1 VQPAALPREALLLT
15 LEGGRRNPHEAG
27 EIMDRRYFLQVSA
40 GLGYA
45 AAFPLGALRAQG
57 PAVGSPA
64 VKPLTPPTEGPVP
77 VAFLLSANA
86 VVIDFAGP
94 WEVFQDVS
102 LAGRGSAFRLY
113 TVGETDKPIRASAGM
128 TIVPDFTLETAPPPK
143 LVVIPA
149 QSGGSPAM
157 LEWIRQSS
165 KRTDVTMS
173 ICTGALLLAKTG
185 LFSGKAMTTHH
196 GAYDVLA
203 TQHPDVT
210 VVRGARFVDNGN
222 LASSG
227 GLTSGIDLAFH
238 VVERYF
244 GREVTEKVADRMEY
258 QGLGWTD
265 PQSNRAYAKP
275 TVSK

>member
-1 VQPAALPREALLLT
+1 
-15 LEGGRRNPHEAG
+15 
-27 EIMDRRYFLQVSA
+27 MDRRYFLQMSA
-40 GLGYA
+40 GLGCA
-45 AAFPLGALRAQG
+45 AAFSVDALRAQESIAT
-57 PAVGSPA
+57 PPA
-64 VKPLTPPTEGPVP
+64 VKPLTPPADGPIP
-77 VAFLLSANA
+77 VAFLVSANA

-102 LAGRGSAFRLY
+102 LPGRGGAFRLY
-113 TVGETDKPIRASAGM
+113 TVGETDKPIRVSAGM
-128 TIVPDFTLETAPPPK
+128 TIVPNYVLETAPPPK

-149 QSGGSPAM
+149 QSSSSPAI
-157 LEWIRQSS
+157 LEWIRESS

-196 GAYDVLA
+196 GAYDRLA
-203 TQHPDVT
+203 AEHPDVT

-238 VVERYF
+238 IVERYF
-244 GREVTEKVADRMEY
+244 GREVTENVANRMEY
-258 QGLGWTD
+258 QGRGWTD
-265 PQSNRAYAKP
+265 PQSNRAYAKAAI
-275 TVSK
+275 SK

>member
-1 VQPAALPREALLLT
+1 
-15 LEGGRRNPHEAG
+15 
-27 EIMDRRYFLQVSA
+27 MDRRYFLQLSA
-40 GLGYA
+40 GFGYA
-45 AAFPLGALRAQG
+45 AAFPLDALKPQAGAAAP
-57 PAVGSPA
+57 PAVE
-64 VKPLTPPTEGPVP
+64 PLTPPIVGPIP

-102 LAGRGSAFRLY
+102 IPGRGAAFRLY
-113 TVGETDKPIRASAGM
+113 TVAETDKPIRASAGL
-128 TIVPDFTLETAPPPK
+128 TIVPDYSFGTAPPPK
-143 LVVIPA
+143 LVVVPA
-149 QSGGSPAM
+149 QSGSSPAM
-157 LEWIRQSS
+157 LDWIRDTS
-165 KRTDVTMS
+165 KRTDMTMS

-196 GAYDVLA
+196 GAYNVLA

-244 GREVTEKVADRMEY
+244 GRKVAEKLADQMEY
-258 QGLGWTD
+258 QGQGWTD
-265 PQSNRAYAKP
+265 PQSNRAYVKAAA
-275 TVSK
+275 SK

>member
-1 VQPAALPREALLLT
+1 
-15 LEGGRRNPHEAG
+15 
-27 EIMDRRYFLQVSA
+27 MDRRYFLQVSA

-57 PAVGSPA
+57 PAAGSPA

-102 LAGRGSAFRLY
+102 LAGRGSTFRLY

-258 QGLGWTD
+258 QGRGWTD
-265 PQSNRAYAKP
+265 PQSNRAYAKAA
-275 TVSK
+275 VSK